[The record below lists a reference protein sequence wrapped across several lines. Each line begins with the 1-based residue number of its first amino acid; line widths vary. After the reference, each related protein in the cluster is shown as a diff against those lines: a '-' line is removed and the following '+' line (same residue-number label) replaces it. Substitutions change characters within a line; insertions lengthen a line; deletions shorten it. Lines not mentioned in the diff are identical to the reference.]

1 MRFENELFTEKKN
14 DFNASKKTTVS
25 DAIIMIINKLRN
37 KKDEI
42 LSTFN

>member
-14 DFNASKKTTVS
+14 DFDALKKLAVS
-25 DAIIMIINKLRN
+25 DAIIMIINKLQN
-37 KKDEI
+37 KKHKI